1 MLFTLLP
8 LAHAQEDKNLQ
19 LKLGDSVSIYSEK
32 AYRKQ
37 GGKVFEA
44 IGNVVILS
52 GDETLY
58 GEQANL
64 NLESGEVN
72 ILGNVRI
79 ISKDVTIYG
88 SKIFYDIRKKI
99 LNMQNVRVLTNE
111 FNIVADKLEKR
122 SDGLYYAEKAEF
134 TTCKDCT
141 ESWTIYGEEID
152 IEISRYVTIRHALVK
167 IKGIDIFY
175 LPYIAIPIKDKRES
189 GLLFPSF
196 ISRANEGLSYLQP
209 VYWAI
214 SEDKDATFTP
224 SFWGR
229 RGYGMDLEYRQN
241 FAENN
246 WLEYSHRLV
255 NDKIYVPGKVNNDD
269 SGTSYFRN
277 LFEIEHHGQWSN
289 DFTSHIKL
297 NGAKDIDMF
306 RDYTDYSDNFLQEET
321 LGFEGFFEQRFNT
334 MNIGLES
341 EYKRNLLVADSEEF
355 DDSYV
360 QILPSIYF
368 NTTPYTLYNSDQ
380 LMLSNISVGFQG
392 DFTRFKQ
399 NEQSEDG
406 FIRNANR
413 FDLSPYLSWHFFN
426 WGPVSMST
434 EYTLSYQDYRFEET
448 NQSGYSKSAGFL
460 QTEVSFTMDRIF
472 GLAYEERIQASEVNR
487 FKSVSDNPSL
497 IGMVPDF
504 ENSLTDDSFT
514 VVKNSY
520 RHSQEFKFIH
530 HYIAHSDESG
540 NEVFDE
546 QIQSA
551 GGWFDY
557 QDAILE
563 NQADVGSNTTR
574 TIIPR
579 KNTVEFQWN
588 NLLIRKSPKK
598 FNYFQDQRFLRD
610 NFNYSRVGYFQLSQ
624 GVIVDEELDAEER
637 LTRLFVNTGYNA
649 NTWALNFREYYFH
662 QDESQITTLSFKKV
676 FDPFHILT
684 SYNTNTLPGSS
695 IKTLRL
701 GGQFKPTDIIGF
713 TYLQDQD
720 LDANENILSLYQID
734 FMPPN
739 NCWIINL
746 NYRESVVDQR
756 YSFNFI
762 FNLGNDEFKN
772 YQNNF
777 FDFDRVRNNR

>member
-1 MLFTLLP
+1 MLNKSY
-8 LAHAQEDKNLQ
+8 AQEDKNLQ

-52 GDETLY
+52 KDETLY
-58 GEQANL
+58 GEQASI

-72 ILGNVRI
+72 IFGNVRI
-79 ISKDVTIYG
+79 ISKDITIYG
-88 SKIFYDIRKKI
+88 SKIFYDIRKKN
-99 LNMQNVRVLTNE
+99 LNMQNVRVITNE
-111 FNIVADKLEKR
+111 FSIVADKLEKKNN
-122 SDGLYYAEKAEF
+122 GLYYAQKAEF

-141 ESWTIYGEEID
+141 ESWTVYGEEID
-152 IEISRYVTIRHALVK
+152 IEISRYVTIRNALVK

-196 ISRANEGLSYLQP
+196 LSRANEGLSYQQP

-214 SEDKDATFTP
+214 SEDKDATLTP

-229 RGYGMDLEYRQN
+229 RGYGTDIEYRQV
-241 FAENN
+241 FAQDN
-246 WLEYSHRLV
+246 WLEYTHRFV
-255 NDKIYVPGKVNNDD
+255 NDKIYVPGKVNNND
-269 SGTSYFRN
+269 SGENYFRN
-277 LFEIEHHGQWSN
+277 LFELEYHGQWSN
-289 DFTSHIKL
+289 DLTSHMKL
-297 NGAKDIDMF
+297 SGAKDIDMF
-306 RDYTDYSDNFLQEET
+306 RDYTDYSDDFLQEES
-321 LGFEGFFEQRFNT
+321 LGFEGFLEQRFTKLNF
-334 MNIGLES
+334 GVES
-341 EYKRNLLVADSEEF
+341 HYKRNLLVADSEEF
-355 DDSYV
+355 DDNYV
-360 QILPSIYF
+360 QILPSVYF
-368 NTTPYTLYNSDQ
+368 NTTPMTIYSSDTK
-380 LMLSNISVGFQG
+380 MLNNISVGFQG
-392 DFTRFKQ
+392 DYTRFKQ
-399 NEQSEDG
+399 NEQPDDS

-426 WGPVSMST
+426 WGPISLST
-434 EYTLSYQDYRFEET
+434 EYTLFYQDYKFEET
-448 NQSGYSKSAGFL
+448 NQSGYTKSAGFL
-460 QTEVSFTMDRIF
+460 QTEFSFTMDRIF
-472 GLAYEERIQASEVNR
+472 GLAYEEKIEANEEVNR
-487 FKSVSDNPSL
+487 FKSTTDDKSL
-497 IGMVPDF
+497 IGMVPSF
-504 ENSLTDDSFT
+504 ENSLTDDSLT
-514 VVKNSY
+514 VIKNSY

-540 NEVFDE
+540 NAFFDD

-551 GGWFDY
+551 QGWFDY

-563 NQADVGSNTTR
+563 NQADVGSNLTR

-579 KNTVEFQWN
+579 KNTLEFQWN
-588 NLLIRKSPKK
+588 NLLIKKSPKK

-610 NFNYSRVGYFQLSQ
+610 NFQYNKIGYFQLSQ
-624 GVIVDEELDAEER
+624 GLLLGEDIDFDDR
-637 LTRLFVNTGYNA
+637 LTRLFVNTGYSA
-649 NTWALNFREYYFH
+649 DTWAINFREYYFH
-662 QDESQITTLSFKKV
+662 QDESQITSFSFKKV
-676 FDPFHILT
+676 FDPFHFLT

-701 GGQFKPTDIIGF
+701 GGQFKPSDVIGL

-720 LDANENILSLYQID
+720 LDANENILTIYQLD
-734 FMPPN
+734 FMPTN

-756 YSFNFI
+756 YSFNFL
-762 FNLGNDEFKN
+762 FNFGNDEFKD

-777 FDFDRVRNNR
+777 FDFERVRSTR

>member
-1 MLFTLLP
+1 MRGF
-8 LAHAQEDKNLQ
+8 AHAQENKNLQ
-19 LKLGDSVSIYSEK
+19 LKLGDAVSIYSEK

-58 GEQANL
+58 GEQASI

-79 ISKDVTIYG
+79 ISKDMTVYG
-88 SKIFYDIRKKI
+88 SRIFYDIRKKV
-99 LNMQNVRVLTNE
+99 LNMENVRILTNE
-111 FNIVADKLEKR
+111 FNIVADKLEKKT
-122 SDGLYYAEKAEF
+122 DGLYYAQKAEF

-141 ESWTIYGEEID
+141 ESWTIYGEKID
-152 IEISRYVTIRHALVK
+152 IEIFRYVTIRNALVK

-175 LPYIAIPIKDKRES
+175 LPYIAIPIKNKRES
-189 GLLFPSF
+189 GVLFPSF
-196 ISRANEGLSYLQP
+196 LSRANEGLSYQQP

-229 RGYGMDLEYRQN
+229 RGYGTDLEYRQV
-241 FAENN
+241 FSQEN

-255 NDKIYVPGKVNNDD
+255 NDKIYLPGKVNNND

-277 LFEIEHHGQWSN
+277 LFELEYHGQLSN
-289 DFTSHIKL
+289 DFTSHLKL

-306 RDYTDYSDNFLQEET
+306 RDYTDYSDDFLQEES
-321 LGFEGFFEQRFNT
+321 LGLEGFVEHRLER
-334 MNIGLES
+334 MNIGLETH
-341 EYKRNLLVADSEEF
+341 YKRNLLVSDAEDF
-355 DDSYV
+355 DDNYV
-360 QILPSIYF
+360 QVLPSIYF
-368 NTTPYTLYNSDQ
+368 NSTPITLLSSDKK
-380 LMLSNISVGFQG
+380 MLNNISVGFEG
-392 DFTRFKQ
+392 DYTRFAQ
-399 NEQSEDG
+399 NEESNDG

-413 FDLSPYLSWHFFN
+413 FDMSPYLSWHFFN
-426 WGPVSMST
+426 WGPLSFST
-434 EYTLSYQDYRFEET
+434 EYTLNYQDYKFEET
-448 NQSGYSKSAGFL
+448 NQTEYTKSAGFL
-460 QTEVSFTMDRIF
+460 QTEFSFTMDRIF
-472 GLAYEERIQASEVNR
+472 GLAYEEKIEANQVNR
-487 FKSVSDNPSL
+487 FQTKSDNENL
-497 IGMVPDF
+497 IGMVPNF
-504 ENSLTDDSFT
+504 ENSLTEDSLT

-540 NEVFDE
+540 NEVFDD
-546 QIQSA
+546 QIQTA
-551 GGWFDY
+551 QGWFDY

-563 NQADVGSNTTR
+563 NQADVGANLTR

-588 NLLIRKSPKK
+588 NLLIRKSPKQ

-610 NFNYSRVGYFQLSQ
+610 NFNYNKIGYFQLSQ
-624 GVIVDEELDAEER
+624 GLILDNDLELKDR

-649 NTWALNFREYYFH
+649 STWALNFSQYYFH
-662 QDESQITTLSFKKV
+662 QDESEITSLNFKKV
-676 FDPFHILT
+676 FEPFHFL
-684 SYNTNTLPGSS
+684 SGYNSNTLPGST

-701 GGQFKPTDIIGF
+701 GGQFKPTDAIGF
-713 TYLQDQD
+713 TYLEDQD
-720 LDANENILSLYQID
+720 LDANENIMTIYQLD

-756 YSFNFI
+756 YSFNFL

-777 FDFDRVRNNR
+777 FDFERVRNTR